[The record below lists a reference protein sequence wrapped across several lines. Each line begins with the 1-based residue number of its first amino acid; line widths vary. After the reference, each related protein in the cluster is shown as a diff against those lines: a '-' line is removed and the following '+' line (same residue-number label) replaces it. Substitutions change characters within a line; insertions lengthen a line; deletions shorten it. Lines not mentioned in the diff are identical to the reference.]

1 MGILY
6 KERGLALM
14 VIEVTKKHII
24 ATIIGLTV
32 GVGIGI
38 GLVMLVN
45 HDSVSKNQTEIASS
59 QANTTETSKPEMS
72 LPANQETVN
81 TKAISTYRNVRFGFS
96 IRYPSTWVKGK
107 ESVNGD
113 GCVISPQDGTI
124 EVTVSGS
131 NNTLNETS
139 QNAYYRTLNMA
150 KQKGI
155 PGFHTLSDDWY
166 VVTYTDGTFI
176 YYVKGFVGAGS
187 ENTLYIKYLQSKK
200 EEYQDVIQQLE
211 NGFNHGNL
219 DTGH

>member
-1 MGILY
+1 
-6 KERGLALM
+6 M
-14 VIEVTKKHII
+14 VIEITKKYII
-24 ATIIGLTV
+24 AAIVGLTV
-32 GVGIGI
+32 GVGIGV
-38 GLVMLVN
+38 GVVMLVN
-45 HDSVSKNQTEIASS
+45 HDSPSKNQTEIASS
-59 QANTTETSKPEMS
+59 QAKTTETSNSEVS
-72 LPANQETVN
+72 VPANQETAN
-81 TKAISTYRNVRFGFS
+81 TTAISTYRNARFGFS
-96 IRYPSTWVKGK
+96 IRYPSIWIKGQ
-107 ESVNGD
+107 EPTNGD
-113 GCVISPQDGTI
+113 GCIISPQDGTI

-187 ENTLYIKYLQSKK
+187 KNTLYIRYLQSKK
-200 EEYQDVIQQLE
+200 AQYQDVVQQLE

-219 DTGH
+219 DIVH

>member
-1 MGILY
+1 
-6 KERGLALM
+6 
-14 VIEVTKKHII
+14 
-24 ATIIGLTV
+24 
-32 GVGIGI
+32 
-38 GLVMLVN
+38 MLVN
-45 HDSVSKNQTEIASS
+45 HDSSSKNQTEITSS
-59 QANTTETSKPEMS
+59 QAKTTETPKQEV
-72 LPANQETVN
+72 AVQGNQENSN
-81 TKAISTYRNVRFGFS
+81 TRKLSTYRNARFGFS

-113 GCVISPQDGTI
+113 GCIISPQDGTI

-176 YYVKGFVGAGS
+176 YYVKGFVGSGS

-200 EEYQDVIQQLE
+200 EQYQDIVQELE
-211 NGFNHGNL
+211 NGFNHGSL